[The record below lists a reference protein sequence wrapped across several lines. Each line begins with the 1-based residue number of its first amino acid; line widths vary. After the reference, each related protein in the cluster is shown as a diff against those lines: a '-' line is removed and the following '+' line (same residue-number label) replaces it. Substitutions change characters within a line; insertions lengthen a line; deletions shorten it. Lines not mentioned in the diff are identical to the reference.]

1 MGSRVRTAEAESKKQ
16 HKMTD
21 LSEESSR
28 ESETVFESV
37 ARLFYTN
44 PTDLV
49 TVNFYWIVLFTFIT
63 VMLLWPLIAG
73 FPRILSEMNSLYA
86 APPPTGYGVGISG
99 IGSSSRVAYVPQIQD
114 YEYGDLGYAGM
125 DLEPEDLVRAKGKED
140 LRSGQFEGLKPSDFS
155 HFHQKLVN

>member
-37 ARLFYTN
+37 ARLFHTN

-63 VMLLWPLIAG
+63 VMLLWPLING
-73 FPRILSEMNSLYA
+73 LPRILSEMNSLYM

-99 IGSSSRVAYVPQIQD
+99 IGSRVSYVPQMQD
-114 YEYGDLGYAGM
+114 YEYGDLGYDPT
-125 DLEPEDLVRAKGKED
+125 DLMRQDNIPPVQ
-140 LRSGQFEGLKPSDFS
+140 S
-155 HFHQKLVN
+155 